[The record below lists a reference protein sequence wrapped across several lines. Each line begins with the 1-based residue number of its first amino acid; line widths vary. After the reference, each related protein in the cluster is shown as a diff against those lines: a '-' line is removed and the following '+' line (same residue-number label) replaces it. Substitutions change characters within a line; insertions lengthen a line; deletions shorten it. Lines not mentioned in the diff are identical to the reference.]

1 MTYRFDTPFFLFGM
15 GGREKLLYKNGALIC
30 CETAQPVR
38 TFEILSEEILA
49 PEYTVRMTTA
59 KGTVTVSENEV
70 GVHLTDENGE
80 TTTLTASPVHLPDF
94 ADHPYRDA
102 MRILTHDILI
112 NVIDGKPVPNFIVY
126 KKPWYRDGA
135 MMAMVLGRTGNLDL
149 IIDWVRSLDEM
160 YDHNNAGVSE
170 SDNLGQL
177 LYLLAVTG
185 CTDHPLI
192 DRVIE
197 EAKSR
202 LEDGVLTGQCD
213 YAPHPVYQTK
223 WLKYG
228 LEALGRDS
236 SFVRVPDVCES
247 YTGLFWMDG
256 HTEPY
261 HGDYSENYPYLSW
274 AQAHSAGFAMD
285 AEHLEALKHPVYP
298 ISSET
303 YASEAIYENLRPLL
317 PAYAD
322 AHCSAPHTWHAAEMF
337 LYLDDLYNT
346 EKGQV

>member
-1 MTYRFDTPFFLFGM
+1 MIHGEERFFLFGL
-15 GGREKLLYKNGALIC
+15 GNRKKLLYKNGVLIC
-30 CETAQPVR
+30 CETAETVWSCDMQ
-38 TFEILSEEILA
+38 SEEILA
-49 PEYTVRMTTA
+49 SDYTVRMTTVH
-59 KGTVTVSENEV
+59 GTVTVYEDEI
-70 GVHLTDENGE
+70 GVHLVNERGE
-80 TTTLTASPVHLPDF
+80 TTTLTASPVHLPTFDG
-94 ADHPYRDA
+94 HPWRDA

-135 MMAMVLGRTGNLDL
+135 MMAMVLQRTGNLDL
-149 IIDWVRSLDEM
+149 ITDWVRSLDEM
-160 YDHNNAGVSE
+160 YDRNNAGVNE

-213 YAPHPVYQTK
+213 SSPHPVYQTK

-236 SFVRVPDVCES
+236 SFLRIPDVFES
-247 YTGLFWMDG
+247 YSGLFWMDG
-256 HTEPY
+256 HNEPY
-261 HGDYSENYPYLSW
+261 NGDFCVNYPYLSW

-285 AEHLEALKHPVYP
+285 DEHLEALKHPEYP

-303 YASEAIYENLRPLL
+303 WASEAIYENLRPLL

-337 LYLDDLYNT
+337 LYLDDLCST
-346 EKGQV
+346 EKGQE